1 MSGWN
6 AMTYEGRDTLLRVL
20 RHEAEG
26 FFPLVAQPGAWEAPT
41 ACQGWQVRDVVGH
54 MVDTTEGYFGGFD
67 AARGHSEVEPP
78 LGMRAMAERIND
90 RALGHRSGGHAELV
104 ERLRVDS
111 AKATEMFEALGPDE
125 WAGLQVPHSYMGPL
139 PAFFYPVLQLMDYAV
154 HAWDIRQGAGR
165 AHGISGDAAD
175 LLVPFMLGLWRLTAD
190 IGPDTEPFEIGI
202 RVTSGHN
209 AGDTKVRVAA
219 AGMNYGP
226 ADLGG
231 MRTVIE
237 FDAGSLVLT
246 AFGRCNAG
254 TIRGDAQLAD
264 RFLNLFFRI

>member
-20 RHEAEG
+20 RQEAEG
-26 FFPLVAQPGAWEAPT
+26 FFSLVAQPGEWEAPT
-41 ACQGWQVRDVVGH
+41 ACTGWQVRDTVGH
-54 MVDTTEGYFGGFD
+54 LVDLTESYFAAFD
-67 AARGHSEVEPP
+67 AARSGSPVEPA
-78 LGMRAMAERIND
+78 LGMRAMAEGLNE
-90 RALGHRSGGHAELV
+90 RALANRSLGQAELV
-104 ERLRVDS
+104 ERLRVDF

-125 WAGLQVPHSYMGPL
+125 WAGLQVSHTYMGSL
-139 PAFFYPVLQLMDYAV
+139 PAFFYPVFQLMDYAL

-165 AHGISGDAAD
+165 THGISGDAAD
-175 LLVPFMLGLWRLTAD
+175 LLVPFMLGLWRLTAEV
-190 IGPDTEPFEIGI
+190 GPDTEPFEIGI

-209 AGDTKVRVAA
+209 ACDIKVRVTS

-226 ADLGG
+226 ADLDG

-237 FDAGSLVLT
+237 FDPGSFVLT

-254 TIRGDAQLAD
+254 AVRGDVRTAD
-264 RFLNLFFRI
+264 RYLNLFFRV